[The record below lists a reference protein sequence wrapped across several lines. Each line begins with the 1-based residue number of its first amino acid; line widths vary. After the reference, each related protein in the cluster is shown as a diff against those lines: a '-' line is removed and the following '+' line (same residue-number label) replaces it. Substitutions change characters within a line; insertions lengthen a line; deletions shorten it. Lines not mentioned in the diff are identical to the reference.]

1 VGCGKVGDVGVMD
14 VVWHGLNFFAPAA
27 AVGLLTASGV
37 KLLWWRSLRGV
48 GWLGLS
54 LAASIA
60 CAAGLVAGLLI
71 FGRDGKMAT
80 YGLMLLLCTLS
91 VAWFGLRRAAR

>member
-1 VGCGKVGDVGVMD
+1 MNALGLLDW
-14 VVWHGLNFFAPAA
+14 VWHVLNFFAPAA
-27 AVGLLTASGV
+27 VVGLLTAGLV
-37 KLLWWRSLRGV
+37 KLVWWRSLRGV

-54 LAASIA
+54 LTASSA
-60 CAAGLVAGLLI
+60 CAVGLVAGLVI

-91 VAWFGLRRAAR
+91 LGWFGLRKAAR

>member
-1 VGCGKVGDVGVMD
+1 MGALDLM
-14 VVWHGLNFFAPAA
+14 WHVLNFFAPAA
-27 AVGLLTASGV
+27 VVGLLTVSLV
-37 KLLWWRSLRGV
+37 KLVWWRTLRGV

-54 LAASIA
+54 MVSSLA
-60 CAAGLVAGLLI
+60 CALGLVAGLLI

-91 VAWFGLRRAAR
+91 VGWFGLRKAAH

>member
-1 VGCGKVGDVGVMD
+1 MGNVGVLD
-14 VVWHGLNFFAPAA
+14 VAWHVLNFFAPACM
-27 AVGLLTASGV
+27 VGLLTASLV
-37 KLLWWRSLRGV
+37 KLVWWRALRGV

-54 LAASIA
+54 MAASVA
-60 CAAGLVAGLLI
+60 CALGLVAGLLI

-91 VAWFGLRRAAR
+91 VGWFGLRKSTR

>member
-1 VGCGKVGDVGVMD
+1 MD
-14 VVWHGLNFFAPAA
+14 VLWHVLNFFAPAA

-37 KLLWWRSLRGV
+37 KLVWWRALRGV

-54 LAASIA
+54 LAASLA
-60 CAAGLVAGLLI
+60 CAVGLVAGLLF
-71 FGRDGKMAT
+71 FGRDGKMAS

-91 VAWFGLRRAAR
+91 LGWFGLRKATR